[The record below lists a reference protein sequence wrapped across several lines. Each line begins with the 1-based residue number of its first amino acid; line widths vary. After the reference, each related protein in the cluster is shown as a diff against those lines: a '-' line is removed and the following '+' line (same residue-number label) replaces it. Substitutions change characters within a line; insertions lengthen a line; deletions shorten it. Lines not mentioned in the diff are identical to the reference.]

1 MDSFWRIV
9 FVGMILIGIYIL
21 VTHSGGGAR
30 ILGSLG
36 EVTVKEIQALQ
47 GPVNDYRGNN

>member
-9 FVGMILIGIYIL
+9 FVGMVLIGIYIL

-30 ILGSLG
+30 ILGALG
-36 EVTVKEIQALQ
+36 NVTVSEIQALQ
-47 GPVNDYRGNN
+47 GPVTDTRGS